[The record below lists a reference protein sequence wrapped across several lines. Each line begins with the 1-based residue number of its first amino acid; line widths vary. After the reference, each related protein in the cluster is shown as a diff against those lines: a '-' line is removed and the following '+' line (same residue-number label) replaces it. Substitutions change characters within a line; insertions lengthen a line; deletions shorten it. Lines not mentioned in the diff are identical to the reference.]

1 MQEFGNMENN
11 LLVSAL
17 KYTQMGFSV
26 IPIFAGDKKPSYIK
40 WEPYQKEKATTEQI
54 KEWWSKWPQ
63 ANIGIVTGEISDLC
77 IIDADSKEAIERI
90 EQILPDNTICP
101 IASTPRGGRHYYF
114 RYTNGLT
121 NKANVF
127 EKIDVRTKGGYIVA
141 APSRNNGS
149 GQYEWLVEVESFN
162 LFQMP
167 SNLLSF
173 LIKGGMG
180 GENLNSPALATSD
193 HTDHKR
199 PQLFIEGRRDEDL
212 FHVANCLIKGG
223 CEIEIASQ
231 VLNILGDNCSPK
243 FPEKEIAEKI
253 KSVLKRTGSQ
263 SRNISAEVREWI
275 LATNGHTTTTNCHKE
290 LGLTTNDH
298 KKAANMCFARLR
310 AEGVIEKYG
319 EMNGCY
325 RLIPKDEND
334 DMEFVEEEIFEYP
347 VKLPF
352 GLNDIVSLYP
362 KNIVI
367 IAGSKSAGKTA
378 ILLDLAIR
386 NQKDKEVVYLN
397 SEMGPVEWSKRMK
410 SFGCNFKSDI
420 KFKAKKCSAN
430 FHDKIDGSDK
440 IFIVDFL
447 EIHENFFEI
456 AKFIRLIHEKLEKG
470 ICFVAVQKKWG
481 ERLGRGAD
489 FSMEKARLYLNLE
502 FEQERLCTKVT
513 IIDAKANKLNMDARG
528 LNKKIKIIGGS
539 SIQILD
545 REWMRS

>member
-1 MQEFGNMENN
+1 MS
-11 LLVSAL
+11 LLDHAL
-17 KYTQMGFSV
+17 QYADMGLSV
-26 IPIFAGDKKPSYIK
+26 VPVKPDKKAYIP
-40 WEPYQKEKATTEQI
+40 WTEFQTRKATKQEI
-54 KEWWSKWPQ
+54 ESWWTKWPE
-63 ANIGIVTGEISDLC
+63 AMIGIVTGEISDLC
-77 IIDADSKEAIERI
+77 VVDADSKEAIDRI
-90 EQILPDNTICP
+90 EGLLPENLVIP
-101 IASTPRGGRHYYF
+101 IATTPRGGRHYYF
-114 RYTNGLT
+114 KHMDGLT
-121 NKANVF
+121 NKANVLD
-127 EKIDVRTKGGYIVA
+127 KIDVRTQGGYII
-141 APSRNNGS
+141 APPSKNNGS
-149 GQYEWLVEVESFN
+149 GQYKWEVELEAFN

-167 SNLLSF
+167 FSLYNK
-173 LIKGGMG
+173 IKTSSSGYTDNKT
-180 GENLNSPALATSD
+180 EATSD
-193 HTDHKR
+193 HSDHKR

-223 CEIEIASQ
+223 CEIEVASQ
-231 VLNILGDNCSPK
+231 VLNILGNNCTPK
-243 FPEKEIAEKI
+243 FPEKEITEKI
-253 KSVLKRTGSQ
+253 KSVLKRTTGKD
-263 SRNISAEVREWI
+263 RNISAEVREWV

-290 LGLTTNDH
+290 LNIATNDH
-298 KKAANMCFARLR
+298 KKAANMCLARLR
-310 AEGVIEKYG
+310 QEGVIEKYG
-319 EMNGCY
+319 EMNGCF

-334 DMEFVEEEIFEYP
+334 EMEFVEEEIFEYP

-352 GLNDIVSLYP
+352 GLNDIVALYP

-378 ILLDLAIR
+378 ILLDLALR
-386 NQKDKEVVYLN
+386 NQKDREVVYLN

-545 REWMRS
+545 KEWMRT